1 MAGQRLQIALVCL
14 LVVIAV
20 ELGVIA
26 MRLPLGPAWAE
37 TKEPIPVTIA
47 WTTNQLNCPA
57 PFPLRCAKVDQ
68 ECALVVSLSR

>member
-26 MRLPLGPAWAE
+26 MGLPLAPTWAQ

-47 WTTNQLNCPA
+47 WTTTQLGCPA

-68 ECALVVSLSR
+68 EGTLVASLSR